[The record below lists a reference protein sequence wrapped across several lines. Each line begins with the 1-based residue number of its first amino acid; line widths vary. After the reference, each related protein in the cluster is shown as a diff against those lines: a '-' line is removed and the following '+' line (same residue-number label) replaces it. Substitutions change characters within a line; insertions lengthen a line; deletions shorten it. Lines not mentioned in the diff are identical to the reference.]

1 MSDQQRAR
9 QRPPTGNGAR
19 QRLGVVIGGESTEH
33 EVSVSSGRSVM
44 READADRF
52 EVVPFG
58 VTQNGAWLTPDETN
72 RRLADPDAANLG
84 DDSGDG
90 LLAYPA
96 VLEAMRGLDV
106 VFPIIH
112 GTHGEDG
119 TLQGLFELAGLP
131 YVGAGVAASA
141 IGMDKELMRG
151 AFAAAEIPQP
161 PYLVLADAELAAQS
175 SEAMSFIDDQLGYPC
190 FVKPCNGGSSVG
202 VSKARSR
209 EDFGEAVSLAARHD
223 RKVIVERAM
232 TGHEV
237 ECAILGND
245 EPAASGVAEIL
256 PTAEF
261 YTYEAKYE
269 DDATRMVVPAD
280 IPRAT
285 SERVRELALRAYRA
299 VDCAG
304 LARVDFFAEDNGN
317 VQIIE
322 INTLPGFTPIS
333 QFPRLWREEGVS
345 YSELI
350 SRLVDLALER
360 HAQQAQRELR
370 REA

>member
-1 MSDQQRAR
+1 
-9 QRPPTGNGAR
+9 
-19 QRLGVVIGGESTEH
+19 VVIGGKSTEH

-44 READADRF
+44 READSARF
-52 EVVPFG
+52 EVLPFG
-58 VTQNGAWLTPDETN
+58 VTRNGAWLTPEETG
-72 RRLADPDAANLG
+72 RRLADPATTNLG
-84 DDSGDG
+84 DDEGEG

-96 VLEAMRGLDV
+96 VLEALRGVDV

-131 YVGAGVAASA
+131 YVGAGIAASA
-141 IGMDKELMRG
+141 IGMDKELMRA

-161 PYLVLADAELAAQS
+161 PYLVLADGDVDAPPPGALT
-175 SEAMSFIDDQLGYPC
+175 FIDQQLGYPC

-209 EDFGEAVSLAARHD
+209 EDFGEAVAVAARHD
-223 RKVIVERAM
+223 RKVMVEQAM

-237 ECAILGND
+237 ECAILGNAD
-245 EPAASGVAEIL
+245 PAASGVAEIL
-256 PTAEF
+256 PEAEF
-261 YTYEAKYE
+261 YTYEAKYQ
-269 DDATRMVVPAD
+269 DDSTRMIFPAA
-280 IPRAT
+280 ISAAT
-285 SERVRELALRAYRA
+285 TERVRELALRAYRA
-299 VDCAG
+299 IDCAG
-304 LARVDFFAEDNGN
+304 LARVDFFAEDDGP
-317 VQIIE
+317 VRIIE

-333 QFPRLWREEGVS
+333 QYPRLWQEQGVS
-345 YSELI
+345 YTELI

-360 HAQQAQRELR
+360 HARQARRELR